1 MLTFLSDSHVCE
13 LKRLTPWGGKFP
25 AEKLAPQRTRAPWGV
40 PDEALLQQKVGGW
53 TARR

>member
-13 LKRLTPWGGKFP
+13 FKRLTPWGGKFP
-25 AEKLAPQRTRAPWGV
+25 AEKLSQRTRAPGGV
-40 PDEALLQQKVGGW
+40 PDEAFLQQKVGGW